1 MDDTFDL
8 FQAVTV
14 PGVGVSVDV
23 RAVSSLLA
31 VLWSQVYSVMQ
42 LDRNSSEM
50 DPFHKPTSYKPYVKT
65 SITFARHEYG
75 RV

>member
-1 MDDTFDL
+1 MDDTCDL
-8 FQAVTV
+8 FQAVAV

-50 DPFHKPTSYKPYVKT
+50 DIFHKPTTKEPYV
-65 SITFARHEYG
+65 
-75 RV
+75 